1 MFKSK
6 PFVIGY
12 AVIVFLIVFF
22 IALSIVCSVSQF
34 EITYEVGSM
43 GQQAQ
48 NVQDRLEAEYRGKSY
63 LFLNRDD
70 VAAVVEQEGGG
81 YLELVSFSKQFPNK
95 ICATVREKAERYALV
110 VEQDGTRYY
119 VTVDEYG
126 YVLAVHDD
134 GNINNI
140 GGSNVE
146 VVGFPFQI
154 PAVGELLVVPEG
166 YAAAYTAFQDVVS
179 VLEERLGGLR
189 DNFLRIEYDET
200 YAEYGIGSQ
209 LILQTREGV
218 EIRLVDPET
227 DAKAKIGTALDVYL
241 QQATGI
247 DGEGKPVE
255 FTDAQRTYG
264 VIVVLRGNGPAIY
277 SPHPATAV

>member
-110 VEQDGTRYY
+110 VEQDGTKYY

-126 YVLAVHDD
+126 YVLVQQTSL
-134 GNINNI
+134 I
-140 GGSNVE
+140 GGR
-146 VVGFPFQI
+146 F
-154 PAVGELLVVPEG
+154 
-166 YAAAYTAFQDVVS
+166 D
-179 VLEERLGGLR
+179 R
-189 DNFLRIEYDET
+189 D
-200 YAEYGIGSQ
+200 
-209 LILQTREGV
+209 
-218 EIRLVDPET
+218 
-227 DAKAKIGTALDVYL
+227 
-241 QQATGI
+241 
-247 DGEGKPVE
+247 
-255 FTDAQRTYG
+255 
-264 VIVVLRGNGPAIY
+264 
-277 SPHPATAV
+277 

>member
-1 MFKSK
+1 MNRKS
-6 PFVIGY
+6 
-12 AVIVFLIVFF
+12 
-22 IALSIVCSVSQF
+22 
-34 EITYEVGSM
+34 
-43 GQQAQ
+43 
-48 NVQDRLEAEYRGKSY
+48 
-63 LFLNRDD
+63 
-70 VAAVVEQEGGG
+70 VA
-81 YLELVSFSKQFPNK
+81 
-95 ICATVREKAERYALV
+95 
-110 VEQDGTRYY
+110 
-119 VTVDEYG
+119 
-126 YVLAVHDD
+126 
-134 GNINNI
+134 
-140 GGSNVE
+140 
-146 VVGFPFQI
+146 
-154 PAVGELLVVPEG
+154 
-166 YAAAYTAFQDVVS
+166 

-241 QQATGI
+241 QQTTGI